1 MLKFVALAAGLMLA
15 SAASAQQSL
24 QALHARVPAP
34 PATAAA
40 APAWLASQEITTLR
54 KQLKD
59 QRTFVENLSKKA
71 GADAQPSAAQT
82 GGVIDF
88 QRAQSDPEY
97 AQQVQAK
104 IAAMSQEEKMQLAM
118 QMQQATSQNALKDV
132 KAKAADPDAVTAAAD
147 HYADYQ
153 ANPSTMRGIQAQYA
167 AVADIQRRVSARAA
181 EIAAKAG
188 KALKCSDGE
197 GGCASA
203 ADQAAD
209 KATLKAAFDQITAE
223 YDKALPAI
231 AQQVEAARKSRLAD
245 ITAAQR
251 DLGPAQYGAAA
262 QSTTNRQL
270 LAAYH
275 NAVLME
281 IEQLMI
287 LSEDT
292 AKWAAVRFKD
302 RTINFTKID

>member
-1 MLKFVALAAGLMLA
+1 MLKFIAVSVGLTLA

-24 QALHARVPAP
+24 QSLYTRVPAP

-40 APAWLASQEITTLR
+40 APAWLASPEITALR

-59 QRTFVENLSKKA
+59 QRTFVENLSKAA
-71 GADAQPSAAQT
+71 GADAAPTAAQT
-82 GGVIDF
+82 GGAIDF

-97 AQQVQAK
+97 ARQVQAK
-104 IAAMSQEEKMQLAM
+104 IAAMSQEEKMALAM
-118 QMQQATSQNALKDV
+118 QMQQATQQNALKDV
-132 KAKAADPDAVTAAAD
+132 KAMAADPEAVKTAAD

-153 ANPSTMRGIQAQYA
+153 SNPSTMRGIQAQYA
-167 AVADIQRRVSARAA
+167 AVADIQDRVRARES

-223 YDKALPAI
+223 YNKALPAI
-231 AQQVEAARKSRLAD
+231 AQQVDAARKSRLAA
-245 ITAAQR
+245 ITAAQA
-251 DLGPAQYGAAA
+251 DLGPAQYGSAAKSSA
-262 QSTTNRQL
+262 NRQL

-275 NAVLME
+275 NAVLIE
-281 IEQLMI
+281 VEQLFT
-287 LSEDT
+287 LTEDA
-292 AKWAAVRFKD
+292 AKWAATRVKD

>member
-1 MLKFVALAAGLMLA
+1 MLKFVALAAGLMFA

-24 QALHARVPAP
+24 QSLHARVPAP
-34 PATAAA
+34 PTTAAA
-40 APAWLASQEITTLR
+40 APAWLASPEVNALR

-59 QRTFVENLSKKA
+59 QRTFVENLSKQA
-71 GADAQPSAAQT
+71 GADAQPTTAQT

-97 AQQVQAK
+97 ARQVQAK

-118 QMQQATSQNALKDV
+118 QMQQATQQNALKDV
-132 KAKAADPDAVTAAAD
+132 KAMAADPEAVSAAAD
-147 HYADYQ
+147 HYANYQ
-153 ANPSTMRGIQAQYA
+153 TNPSTMRGIQAQYA
-167 AVADIQRRVSARAA
+167 AVADIQQRVRAREA
-181 EIAAKAG
+181 EIAARAG

-223 YDKALPAI
+223 YNKALPAI
-231 AQQVEAARKSRLAD
+231 AQQVEAARKSRLAA
-245 ITAAQR
+245 INAAEA
-251 DLGPAQYGAAA
+251 DLGAAQYGSAAKSSA
-262 QSTTNRQL
+262 NRQL

-275 NAVLME
+275 NAVLIE
-281 IEQLMI
+281 IEQLMT
-287 LSEDT
+287 LTED
-292 AKWAAVRFKD
+292 AARWAATRHKD
-302 RTINFTKID
+302 RTINFVKID